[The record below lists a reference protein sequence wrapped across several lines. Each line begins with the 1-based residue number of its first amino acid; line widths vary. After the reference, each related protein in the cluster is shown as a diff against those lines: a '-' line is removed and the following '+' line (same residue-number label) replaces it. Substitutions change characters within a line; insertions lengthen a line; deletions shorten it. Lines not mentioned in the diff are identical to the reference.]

1 MSVELLILVDNSAE
15 DESLRAEHGLAVLV
29 SGLGAMYLFD
39 TAATADVLMDNC
51 RWLGVDLS
59 AVDGVAVSHGHYD
72 HTGGLGEVVRMR
84 DQTPLYAHPRAFSRR
99 WSDRSGQPLKD
110 ISCPFALEELCAE
123 GAVLHAV
130 RAPELV
136 EDWALLSGPIGGQ
149 MPAGESFVVRRDDE
163 IVPDTFEDE
172 LCLLLRG
179 TRGWVVLTGCC
190 HRGLENTLRTARFLT
205 HNEPLQAV
213 VGGLHLRSATD
224 EQLQHTAD
232 VLEAYDGPDL
242 YCGHCTGR
250 RATEFFSGKFPGKVH
265 PIGVGQHVCL

>member
-1 MSVELLILVDNSAE
+1 MVDNSAD

-39 TAATADVLMDNC
+39 TGATSDVLMDNC
-51 RWLGVDLS
+51 HWLGVDLS
-59 AVDGVAVSHGHYD
+59 AVDGVAISHGHYD

-84 DQTPLYAHPRAFSRR
+84 GQTPLYAHPRAFRRR
-99 WSDRSGQPLKD
+99 WSDSPGKPLKD
-110 ISCPFALEELCAE
+110 VSCPFALEELCGD

-136 EDWALLSGPIGGQ
+136 EEWALLTGPIGGA
-149 MPAGESFVVRRDDE
+149 MPPGESFVVRQDDE

-179 TRGWVVLTGCC
+179 TQGWVVLTGCC

-205 HNEPLQAV
+205 HGEPLQAV

-224 EQLQHTAD
+224 EQLNHIAD
-232 VLEAYDGPDL
+232 VLDKHGQPEL
-242 YCGHCTGR
+242 HCGHCTGR
-250 RATEFFSGKFPGKVH
+250 RATEFLGQRFPGKVH
-265 PIGVGQHVCL
+265 PIGAGQHIRL